1 MKIRRLVTMLGLVA
15 VITAFAAPAAMAQET
30 TTGDSIPPRLIQ
42 AIEKRCEHVP
52 DRIVDVETRIARL
65 QGDADTPGSIAWVEK
80 WADVLRDFGLDQ
92 FADLLDD
99 RADLKRD
106 GLDLAQEWL
115 DHLFE
120 VQKACED
127 FSADAG

>member
-15 VITAFAAPAAMAQET
+15 VITAFAAPAAMAQQT
-30 TTGDSIPPRLIQ
+30 TTGDEIPPRLTQ

-52 DRIVDVETRIARL
+52 DRIADVETRIARL

-106 GLDLAQEWL
+106 GLELAKEWL